1 MPRKKVPDALVV
13 VGGVYRERCARPHWD
28 EIYGSAGRAA
38 SALARLGARVELHA
52 YADALSEETIRA
64 RAAFERFVFRSILV
78 PQTLAFDYHHGLD
91 VPRIGG
97 RGEIKEAIQVEAKN
111 VVRFGMLEGDA
122 LVRADRVV
130 YDPQDGI
137 APVSYRVNGSS
148 ARHLAIVLNRAEAEL
163 LTGRK
168 GQAIE
173 RIARAL
179 RRQEAAD
186 AVVIKN
192 GPQGALV
199 LEGDSFTQVPAF
211 ASERVWKIGSGDMFV
226 AHFAYHW
233 LAKRR
238 SAAKSAALA
247 SRATAFY
254 CETRGAPSAS
264 QLEEFSRPPVLP
276 SARFRRGRRPRVYLA
291 GPFFTLATLWMI
303 EQARAC
309 LAGAGLDV
317 LSPYHDVGHGS
328 AHDVVP
334 KDLEAIEAA
343 DIVFAI
349 GDGMDPGTVYE
360 VGYARAKGKPV
371 IVYCENETA
380 EGQKMMQ
387 GSGCFLVDDFVS
399 AIYRALWIA
408 CAI

>member
-1 MPRKKVPDALVV
+1 MPRKKEADALVV
-13 VGGVYRERCARPHWD
+13 VGGIYRERCARPQWD

-38 SALARLGARVELHA
+38 SALARMDAKVELHA
-52 YADALSEETIRA
+52 YADALSEETIRS
-64 RAAFERFVFRSILV
+64 RAAFERFVFEPILV
-78 PQTLAFDYHHGLD
+78 LQTLTFDYHHGLD

-97 RGEIKEAIQVEAKN
+97 RGEIKEAIQVKAKN
-111 VVRFGMLEGDA
+111 VVRFGMLQGDA
-122 LVRADRVV
+122 VVRADRVV

-137 APVSYRVNGSS
+137 APASYGANGSS

-168 GQAIE
+168 GQTTG
-173 RIARAL
+173 RIARAV
-179 RRQEAAD
+179 RRQEGAD

-199 LEGDSFTQVPAF
+199 LEGNSLTQVPAF

-233 LAKRR
+233 LANRR
-238 SAAKSAALA
+238 SAARSAALA

-254 CETRGAPSAS
+254 CETRGAPSAN
-264 QLEEFSRPPVLP
+264 QLAEFSRPPVLP

-291 GPFFTLATLWMI
+291 GPFFTLATLWMV

-328 AHDVVP
+328 ALDVVP
-334 KDLEAIEAA
+334 RDLEAIEAA

-360 VGYARAKGKPV
+360 VGYARAQGKPV
-371 IVYCENETA
+371 IVYCEDETA
-380 EGQKMMQ
+380 EAQKMMQ

-408 CAI
+408 CTI